1 MEQLE
6 SGFSERGA
14 PEEILTDND
23 TAFRSRK
30 FAQFTDRWAVRVRFR
45 CAYAASGNGVVE
57 RCHRTVKVI
66 AARKQCSVS
75 EAVYWYNVT
84 PRDDS
89 DESTAPA
96 NVLYG
101 YVVRVRGL
109 TEKLQDTGE
118 SHAEYRVGDAV
129 WVKPPHGRCDTRYGT
144 GKVTGVI
151 SQHAVEVDGVP
162 RHVRDL
168 RGRAG
173 DAAPSEEDD
182 WDWYEDTRSQ
192 REEDG
197 AEPADDV
204 MDGEE
209 AAVAGDDGP
218 RRSARIA
225 ARTHAYRPCPCDEE
239 END

>member
-1 MEQLE
+1 M
-6 SGFSERGA
+6 
-14 PEEILTDND
+14 
-23 TAFRSRK
+23 
-30 FAQFTDRWAVRVRFR
+30 
-45 CAYAASGNGVVE
+45 E

-66 AARKQCSVS
+66 AARKQCSIS

-89 DESTAPA
+89 NEGTAPA
-96 NVLYG
+96 NVVYG

-109 TEKLQDTGE
+109 SETLQDACE

-144 GKVTGVI
+144 GRVTGVI

-168 RGRAG
+168 RDRAG

-182 WDWYEDTRSQ
+182 WDWYEDARSQ

-197 AEPADDV
+197 AEPVDDV

-209 AAVAGDDGP
+209 AAMAGDDGP

-225 ARTHAYRPCPCDEE
+225 ARAHVYRPCPCDEE
-239 END
+239 EDD